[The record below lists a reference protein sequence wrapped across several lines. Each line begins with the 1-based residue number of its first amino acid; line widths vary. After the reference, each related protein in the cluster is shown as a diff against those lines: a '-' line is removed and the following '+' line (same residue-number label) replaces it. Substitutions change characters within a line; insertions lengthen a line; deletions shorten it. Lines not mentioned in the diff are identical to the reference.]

1 MVKMIIESMQ
11 YAPTLAPILAPMIF
25 KYSDW
30 PGAQEIAQKLE
41 QAAQQQ
47 AALEA
52 QGAKPP
58 Q

>member
-1 MVKMIIESMQ
+1 MIIESMQ
-11 YAPTLAPILAPMIF
+11 YAPQMAGVLAPMIF

-47 AALEA
+47 AALAA

>member
-1 MVKMIIESMQ
+1 MIIESMQ
-11 YAPTLAPILAPMIF
+11 YAPALAGVLAPMIF

-30 PGAQEIAQKLE
+30 PGAQEIAEKLE

-47 AALEA
+47 AALAA